1 MTYFPGILAVMWN
14 EDEDED
20 EDNRPVNTTRILRG
34 DDVPIEAL
42 IGDEWLLELVAICS
56 RRTSYLHRH
65 VIRRECSI
73 LTGLRDSTSEHL
85 SVLRFL
91 PRFLL

>member
-1 MTYFPGILAVMWN
+1 MWN

-20 EDNRPVNTTRILRG
+20 EDNGPVNTKRALRG
-34 DDVPIEAL
+34 DDMPTEAF
-42 IGDEWLLELVAICS
+42 ETV
-56 RRTSYLHRH
+56 R
-65 VIRRECSI
+65 
-73 LTGLRDSTSEHL
+73 STSEHL